1 MAMSDKE
8 LYAELRRKILEKSDV
23 CCAGGAADER
33 LYELID
39 EAICDYART
48 SHLPLAQRIRTRK
61 QLFASIRGFGV
72 IQELLEDRDITE
84 IMVNGPRNIF
94 FEKDGRLSRFE
105 GEFEGLVQLND
116 IVQKIAAGA
125 NRVINEAS
133 PIVDARLGDGSRVNL
148 VLPPV
153 ALNGPIVTIRKFPK
167 EVMTLE
173 RLIELGSVDG
183 ETADF
188 LRKAIAAKLNIVI
201 SGGTG
206 TGKTTFLNALSGCIP
221 ADERVITI
229 EDSAELQL
237 NGIANLVTLEAR
249 NSNVEGRNE
258 VSIRDLIKTALRMRP
273 DRIVVGEVRDGA
285 CIDMLQALNT
295 GHSGMSTGH
304 ANSTADMLSRMET
317 MCLLGAD
324 IPISAVRRQ
333 IASAIDLMIHLG
345 RFRDK
350 TRKVVE
356 ITEVAGYEHD
366 EIILN
371 PLFKYEETG
380 EKEGRIEGRLVP
392 AGAPVTLTDKFR
404 AAGL

>member
-249 NSNVEGRNE
+249 NSNVEGRNG

>member
-23 CCAGGAADER
+23 CCAGGAEDER

-105 GEFEGLVQLND
+105 GEFEGLAQLND

-173 RLIELGSVDG
+173 RLIELGSVDL
-183 ETADF
+183 ETAEF

-249 NSNVEGRNE
+249 NSNVEGRNG

>member
-23 CCAGGAADER
+23 CCAGGAEDER

-105 GEFEGLVQLND
+105 GEFEGLAQLND

-173 RLIELGSVDG
+173 RLIELGSVDL
-183 ETADF
+183 ETAEF

-249 NSNVEGRNE
+249 NSNVEGRNG

-371 PLFKYEETG
+371 PLFKYEETD